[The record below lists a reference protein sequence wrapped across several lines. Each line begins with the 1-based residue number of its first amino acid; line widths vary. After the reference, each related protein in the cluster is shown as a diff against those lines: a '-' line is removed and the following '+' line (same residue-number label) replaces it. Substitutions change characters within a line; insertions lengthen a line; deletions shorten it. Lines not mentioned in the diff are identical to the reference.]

1 MRPSTGVVR
10 DLASADQLVAK
21 VFEIAAFF
29 KPRFLLIE
37 NPGGAG
43 AKLPARFNL
52 IKQRAKDLDFV
63 GHGLEVSEL
72 REPVTAHYCSYGYG
86 YMKPTCFWSNVP
98 LKLKVCAGAGKC
110 PAMHEVTNVKSGKKA
125 WQHKE
130 SIGCYDPSYTLVS
143 QAQRA
148 TIPQPLMTS
157 IIKQAADYLY

>member
-21 VFEIAAFF
+21 VFEIAAWFR
-29 KPRFLLIE
+29 PRFLLIE

-43 AKLPARFNL
+43 AKLPARFNA
-52 IKQRAKDLDFV
+52 IKQRAMDLGV
-63 GHGLEVSEL
+63 EVPEL
-72 REPVTAHYCSYGYG
+72 REPVTAHYCAYGYG

-98 LKLKVCAGAGKC
+98 LTLKVCAGAGKC

-143 QAQRA
+143 LAQRA

-157 IIKQAADYLY
+157 IITQAADYL